1 MARIGAAMVLAA
13 VMSLGC
19 MASVLA
25 ADLAEVRQRGV
36 LRHLGVP
43 YANFVS
49 GSGDGLDVDLIRGFA
64 ASLGV
69 RYEYVPADWD
79 TIAQDLLGT
88 RLKVTGSAVKLLEA
102 TPVRGD
108 LIANGFTILPWREK
122 VFMFSEPV
130 FPSQIWLVALAES
143 KVRPIKPT
151 GSVDRDIAVTKGL
164 MKGKSV
170 LALEKTCLD
179 PALYKLS
186 ETGARVVCFKGKLN
200 ELAPALLKKEAEMTI
215 LDFPDALIA
224 LEKWPG
230 RFKVVG
236 PISRKQMMGVAFP
249 MDAVK
254 LHAAFNRFLDKS
266 KRDGSY
272 LKIVKRYYPSSVRY
286 FPDFFTGNDHRPQ

>member
-1 MARIGAAMVLAA
+1 MKKIFAAIVLA
-13 VMSLGC
+13 VFMSLGY
-19 MASVLA
+19 MTSVLA
-25 ADLAEVRQRGV
+25 ADLPEIRQRGV

-49 GSGDGLDVDLIRGFA
+49 GSGDGLDVDLLKGFA
-64 ASLGV
+64 ASIGV
-69 RYEYVPADWD
+69 RYEYVPAAWD
-79 TIAQDLLGT
+79 TVVQDLAGHKV
-88 RLKVTGSAVKLLEA
+88 KVTGNSVKQLEK

-122 VFMFSEPV
+122 VFRFSEPV

-151 GSVDRDIAVTKGL
+151 GSVDKDISGTKTL

-170 LALEKTCLD
+170 LSLEKTCLD
-179 PALYKLS
+179 PSLYKLS
-186 ETGARVVCFKGKLN
+186 ETGATVVCFKGKLN
-200 ELAPALLKKEAEMTI
+200 ELAPALLKGDAEMTI

-230 RFKVVG
+230 RFKVIG
-236 PISRKQMMGVAFP
+236 PVSRKQMMGVAFP
-249 MDAVK
+249 KDAAK
-254 LHAAFNRFLDKS
+254 LRTAFNRFLDTS
-266 KRDGSY
+266 KKNGSY

-286 FPDFFTGNDHRPQ
+286 FPEFFAGNGHHP

>member
-1 MARIGAAMVLAA
+1 MKKIIAAMVVTVFMLPACLASA
-13 VMSLGC
+13 R
-19 MASVLA
+19 A
-25 ADLAEVRQRGV
+25 ADLAEIQQRGV

-49 GSGDGLDVDLIRGFA
+49 GSGDGLDVDLIKGFA
-64 ASLGV
+64 ASMGV
-69 RYEYVPADWD
+69 RYEYVLSDWD
-79 TIAQDLLGT
+79 TIVQDLTGHKV
-88 RLKVTGSAVKLLEA
+88 RVTGGQVEFLEDAPVK
-102 TPVRGD
+102 GD

-122 VFMFSEPV
+122 VFTFSVPV

-151 GSVDRDIAVTKGL
+151 GAVDRDISGTRAL

-179 PALYKLS
+179 PSLYKLS
-186 ETGARVVCFKGKLN
+186 ETGAKVIRFKGKLN

-230 RFKVVG
+230 RFKVIG
-236 PISRKQMMGVAFP
+236 PVSRKQMMGVAFSK
-249 MDAVK
+249 DSVK
-254 LHAAFNRFLDKS
+254 LGKAFDEFLDKS
-266 KRDGSY
+266 RKDGSY
-272 LKIVKRYYPSSVRY
+272 LKIVRKYYPSAVRY
-286 FPDFFTGNDHRPQ
+286 FPEFFKGKDYRTQ